1 MAGLTQSI
9 LRKPDIILEATNHLL
24 SSITVIDADN
34 LSRLAKLKQ
43 ILLVCTGFI
52 QVNLDLVEPGTIDG
66 PDQSLFVAAKK
77 EIDRLI
83 RKLNP
88 EDVHE
93 IVAFGCENADQEGVL
108 CTILGLNQS
117 IAKRLRSLGDFF
129 RNHQTDHYYLQL
141 FLDSEIDH
149 FLYEN
154 TDNQA
159 ALGTLLY
166 AIGFDDDGTKL
177 IKEWVEANPLR
188 CQQSV
193 AYWIRVYLDEMFKN
207 HVLLNEDTKERYLLC
222 KDVIGKW
229 VGIETERWEIL
240 SNSDFDE
247 NDDIVDDHDN
257 NDDDV
262 DQTITIE
269 IPIINTT
276 LENAFLVTW
285 KGNFIGAAEARS
297 NLWFHATDHHS
308 ADQIRLNGIN
318 LNYGS
323 QMQDF
328 SNSGGFYLTESYEYA
343 LKWAKGKFTSGKLA
357 VIVFDFVLAELEF
370 KGMYLNDRVG
380 DWKQIV
386 SANRNGVQKSALT
399 KKLYKEFSKAD
410 FVHGPMSVNAFGLC
424 SKSWKTDLCHME
436 MPQLCV
442 KSDAF
447 AAKLSDNIKGIIFL

>member
-9 LRKPDIILEATNHLL
+9 LGKPEIILEAANMLL
-24 SSITVIDADN
+24 SSVTVIDADS
-34 LSRLAKLKQ
+34 LSKLAKLKE
-43 ILLVCTGFI
+43 ILSVCTESI
-52 QVNLDLVEPGTIDG
+52 PVNLESVEQDPNNG
-66 PDQSLFVAAKK
+66 PDQCLVVAAKK

-117 IAKRLRSLGDFF
+117 IAKRLHSLGDFF
-129 RNHQTDHYYLQL
+129 RNHQTDHYYLQS
-141 FLDSEIDH
+141 FLDCEIDH
-149 FLYEN
+149 FVYEN
-154 TDNQA
+154 TENQA

-166 AIGFDDDGTKL
+166 AIGFDDDGARFV
-177 IKEWVEANPLR
+177 KEWLEANPLR
-188 CQQSV
+188 CQQSI
-193 AYWIRVYLDEMFKN
+193 AYWIRVYLDEMSKN
-207 HVLLNEDTKERYLLC
+207 HVLLNDDPKERYVLC

-229 VGIETERWEIL
+229 VGIETERCGIL
-240 SNSDFDE
+240 SDSDD
-247 NDDIVDDHDN
+247 NDDIVDDHDY
-257 NDDDV
+257 DDGV
-262 DQTITIE
+262 DQPITTE
-269 IPIINTT
+269 IPIINTS

-285 KGNFIGAAEARS
+285 KGSLIGVAEAHP

-308 ADQIRLNGIN
+308 ADHIRLNGIN

-328 SNSGGFYLTESYEYA
+328 SDSGGFYLTESYEYA

-357 VIVFDFVLAELEF
+357 VIVFDFDLAELEF
-370 KGMYLNDRVG
+370 KGIYLNDRAE
-380 DWKQIV
+380 DWEQIV
-386 SANRNGVQKSALT
+386 SANRNGVQRSALT

-410 FVHGPMSVNAFGLC
+410 FVHGPMSVNALGLC
-424 SKSWKTDLCHME
+424 NKSWKTDLYHVN

-442 KSDAF
+442 KSDAL
-447 AAKLSDNIKGIIFL
+447 AAKLSDNINRIIFL